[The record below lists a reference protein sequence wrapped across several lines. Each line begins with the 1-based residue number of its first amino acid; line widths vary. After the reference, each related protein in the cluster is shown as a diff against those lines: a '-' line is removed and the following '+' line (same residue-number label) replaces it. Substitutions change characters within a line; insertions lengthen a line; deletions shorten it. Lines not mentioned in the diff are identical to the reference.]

1 MGRTRMDAATADASP
16 QRQRRSL
23 TARGKMTVVALI
35 GLASRFLIILPLFVI
50 AMVAGFAATV
60 QNYRCAS

>member
-16 QRQRRSL
+16 RRQRRSL
-23 TARGKMTVVALI
+23 TARGKMTVLALI
-35 GLASRFLIILPLFVI
+35 GLRLLIILPLFVL

-60 QNYRCAS
+60 QNYRRAS